1 MWAPW
6 SSVGKLLVF
15 HQTTLTSDQPGKHGK
30 VFDKEAQASPPPE
43 VHEVESH
50 DAAFGP
56 RMVVSRRRKGPKV
69 GQKSNTNLKPKL
81 HHSFKNA
88 STVESL
94 ETNKG
99 DKLPAGAKSADGK
112 RKARS
117 DVDLLVET
125 ELNLVGNKLS
135 GLVGSGPLRTTQ
147 TKFPSGPSIKFNQ
160 GLTLSKLVATSVKGK
175 RDLA

>member
-1 MWAPW
+1 M
-6 SSVGKLLVF
+6 
-15 HQTTLTSDQPGKHGK
+15 
-30 VFDKEAQASPPPE
+30 
-43 VHEVESH
+43 HEVESH

-56 RMVVSRRRKGPKV
+56 WMVVSRRRKGPKV
-69 GQKSNTNLKPKL
+69 GQKSNTNLKPEL

-99 DKLPAGAKSADGK
+99 DKLPAGAKSTDGK

-117 DVDLLVET
+117 DVDLSVET
-125 ELNLVGNKLS
+125 ELNPVGNKLL

-147 TKFPSGPSIKFNQ
+147 TKFPSGPSIKFN
-160 GLTLSKLVATSVKGK
+160 
-175 RDLA
+175 